1 MSQADLPA
9 AGAEPLR
16 IDVRRGSPSEEEL
29 AALMAVVSEAYE
41 REAGTAVVDDLPAAS
56 AWTRTQRRLRGPLPR
71 GVSWGRFI
79 G

>member
-1 MSQADLPA
+1 MSEPDLPA
-9 AGAEPLR
+9 TAPQPLR
-16 IDVRRGSPSEEEL
+16 IDVRRGSPSDEEL

-41 REAGTAVVDDLPAAS
+41 REAAGAVVPDSAAAS

-71 GVSWGRFI
+71 GIAWGRFI

>member
-41 REAGTAVVDDLPAAS
+41 REAAGAVVPDVAATS

-71 GVSWGRFI
+71 GTAWGRFV

>member
-1 MSQADLPA
+1 MSETDPSA
-9 AGAEPLR
+9 AGAQPVR
-16 IDVRRGSPSEEEL
+16 IDVRRGSPSDEEL

-41 REAGTAVVDDLPAAS
+41 REAAGAVAPDSAGVS

-71 GVSWGRFI
+71 GIAWGRFI